1 MRGIGVRRRPRNGRA
16 RIGEQ
21 PLDQRDRPRRGGN
34 KLPWPHAK
42 TQPELQHVERRID
55 MTPLGKLVAPRGI
68 ELRPAQLLG
77 VFRRKCEPDGT
88 IWPFEPA
95 ARRRPLGAL
104 VTWRHA

>member
-21 PLDQRDRPRRGGN
+21 PLDQRDRPRRGCDE
-34 KLPWPHAK
+34 LPRSQTEPQA
-42 TQPELQHVERRID
+42 ELQRVERRID
-55 MTPLGKLVAPRGI
+55 VAPLGKLVAPRGI